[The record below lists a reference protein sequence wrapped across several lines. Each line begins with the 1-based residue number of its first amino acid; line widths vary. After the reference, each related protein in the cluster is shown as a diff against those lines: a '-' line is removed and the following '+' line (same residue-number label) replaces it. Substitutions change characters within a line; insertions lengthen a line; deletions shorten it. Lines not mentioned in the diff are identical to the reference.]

1 MEPLSLLI
9 IGTVVVI
16 FLAAVFHPRKGVL
29 HFYRKSK
36 LDSKRVLIEDALK
49 HIYDCE
55 YNNSSSNINSIA
67 GNLHISTDKAA
78 KVISKLEELGLVEVD
93 AEKVSLSEDGRSY
106 ALRVI
111 RIHRLWERYLADNTS
126 VNAADW
132 HTEAEDAEHLL
143 TDEQANQL
151 AAEIG
156 NPLVDPH
163 GDPIPTPEGLIK
175 DKRGVSLSNLQ
186 VGELGRIVHIEDEPQ
201 SVFSQIVASGIHSG
215 MQIRLTE
222 VSKNKIMFIAEGEE
236 IILSPLIA
244 SNITVIPEKKSEE
257 YSHHTPTLASLKSG
271 EEAKIIGISKACRGA
286 QRRRLMDLGIVNGT
300 TIKYQMESA
309 GKDPIAY
316 IVRGAI
322 VALRKAQAEQ
332 IFISKEGLANG

>member
-1 MEPLSLLI
+1 MEPIVLLI
-9 IGTVVVI
+9 IGTLVVI
-16 FLAAVFHPRKGVL
+16 LLAVIFHPRKGIL

-36 LDSKRVLIEDALK
+36 LDSKRVLIEDSLK

-55 YNNSSSNINSIA
+55 YNNSTSNINSIA

-78 KVISKLEELGLVEVD
+78 KVISKLEELGLVEVEAD
-93 AEKVSLSEDGRSY
+93 KVSLSDSGRSY
-106 ALRVI
+106 ALRII
-111 RIHRLWERYLADNTS
+111 RIHRLWERYLADKTS
-126 VNAADW
+126 VSEIDW
-132 HTEAEDAEHLL
+132 HAEAEHAEHLL

-156 NPLVDPH
+156 NPIIDPH
-163 GDPIPTPEGLIK
+163 GDPIPSSDGIIK
-175 DKRGVSLSNLQ
+175 DKRGLSLSNLS
-186 VGELGRIVHIEDEPQ
+186 VGELGRIVHVEDEPP
-201 SVFSQIVASGIHSG
+201 SVYSQIVASGIHNG
-215 MQIRLTE
+215 MQVRLTE
-222 VSKNKIMFIAEGEE
+222 VTKNKIKFITEGEE

-244 SNITVIPEKKSEE
+244 ANITVLPEKKSED
-257 YSHHTPTLASLKSG
+257 YGKHTPTLVSLKSG
-271 EEAKIIGISKACRGA
+271 EEGTVIGISKACRGA

-300 TIKYQMESA
+300 VIKNQMESA

-316 IVRGAI
+316 IVRGAL

>member
-1 MEPLSLLI
+1 MEPIVLLLI
-9 IGTVVVI
+9 GTAVVI
-16 FLAAVFHPRKGVL
+16 VFAAVFHPRKGVL
-29 HFYRKSK
+29 HFFRKSK
-36 LDSKRVLIEDALK
+36 LDSKRVLIEDSLK

-55 YNNSSSNINSIA
+55 YNNIACNLNSIA

-78 KVISKLEELGLVEVD
+78 DVIDKLENLGLIEVD
-93 AEKVSLSEDGRSY
+93 AEKVSLSESGRSY

-132 HTEAEDAEHLL
+132 HSEAEEAEHLL
-143 TDEQANQL
+143 TDEQANRL

-156 NPLVDPH
+156 NPLIDPH
-163 GDPIPTPEGLIK
+163 GDPIPSSDGLIK
-175 DKRGVSLSNLQ
+175 NKRGVALSNLK
-186 VGELGRIVHIEDEPQ
+186 VGELGRIVHIEDEPK
-201 SVFSQIVASGIHSG
+201 SVFSQIVASGIHNG
-215 MQIRLTE
+215 VQVRLTE
-222 VSKNKIMFIAEGEE
+222 ASKSKIKFIAEGEE

-244 SNITVIPEKKSEE
+244 SNITVLPEKKSEDYGE
-257 YSHHTPTLASLKSG
+257 HTPTLASLSNG
-271 EEAKIIGISKACRGA
+271 EEGIVIGISKACRGA

-300 TIKYQMESA
+300 PIKYQMESA

-316 IVRGAI
+316 IVRDAI

-332 IFISKEGLANG
+332 IFISKEGLVNG